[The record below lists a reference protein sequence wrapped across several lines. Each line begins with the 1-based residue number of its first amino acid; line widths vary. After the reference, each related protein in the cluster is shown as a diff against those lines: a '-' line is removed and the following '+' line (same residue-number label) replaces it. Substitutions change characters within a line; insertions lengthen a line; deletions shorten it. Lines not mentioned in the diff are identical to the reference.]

1 MFTHW
6 ASKKESCSPIDLVLT
21 TFGSRGPRGVRI
33 GCVEGVDVC
42 VSMSSFRDEKLFWG
56 EIKLVQEVFTGDL
69 DLDCVRFLRCALRE

>member
-6 ASKKESCSPIDLVLT
+6 ASKKESCSPIDFVLT

-33 GCVEGVDVC
+33 NYVEGVDIC

-56 EIKLVQEVFTGDL
+56 EIKLV
-69 DLDCVRFLRCALRE
+69 